1 SDWEYDEF
9 ERTVIQEA
17 EEQGFKR
24 YEIKISLNENC
35 MLKAVRVYMVFE
47 KLNEVGEV
55 AKTIPSAE
63 VLETEDFGT
72 DFQVCFLT
80 HQSAEDIEQLINGVS

>member
-1 SDWEYDEF
+1 MSAKLDVNGAHAESAASAEPAEAQSSASDWEYDEF

-47 KLNEVGEV
+47 N
-55 AKTIPSAE
+55 
-63 VLETEDFGT
+63 
-72 DFQVCFLT
+72 
-80 HQSAEDIEQLINGVS
+80 